1 MRATRSTQLLCSRLL
16 SWNVAVARQCSFRYH
31 LLPHCILPTRL
42 TIALHSPST
51 LVAATITHHTATI
64 RAFSNTTPTYKKGGK
79 AAREA
84 SRSDSSSSSSSA
96 APATAVG
103 SEDPFD
109 FSALES
115 DINDAVEKLKT
126 DLSQLRQGGRF
137 NPQVLESLRV
147 QLKQGGP
154 VKLGDLAQ
162 VVPKG
167 RVVQVVVGEQE
178 VRLPFI
184 LKGENDGRELTI
196 NTAPQTHHLKHPI
209 RKPKPH
215 SPSRP
220 YRSKPIAVI
229 HPHPSSHCRV
239 QKSNRQCSSKSR
251 RCRKQCSQ
259 KCKTGTT
266 EETEGYA
273 AG

>member
-1 MRATRSTQLLCSRLL
+1 MRPSRSTQLLCSRLL
-16 SWNVAVARQCSFRYH
+16 SRDVAAVRQCSFR
-31 LLPHCILPTRL
+31 
-42 TIALHSPST
+42 PSS
-51 LVAATITHHTATI
+51 LVAAASAKHTSI
-64 RAFSNTTPTYKKGGK
+64 RTFSNTTATLKKGGK

-96 APATAVG
+96 PAAVG

-115 DINDAVEKLKT
+115 DINDAVEKLKA

-167 RVVQVVVGEQE
+167 RVIQVVVGEQE
-178 VRLPFI
+178 
-184 LKGENDGRELTI
+184 
-196 NTAPQTHHLKHPI
+196 HLKPI
-209 RKPKPH
+209 SSSIQSANLNLTPQPDPTGANPLLLNIPIPPPTAESRKATVNAAAKAGDVA
-215 SPSRP
+215 SNAVRNARQGQQKKLRAMQLAKTARP
-220 YRSKPIAVI
+220 DDLKKAG
-229 HPHPSSHCRV
+229 V
-239 QKSNRQCSSKSR
+239 QMEKVVEKGVGEV
-251 RCRKQCSQ
+251 K
-259 KCKTGTT
+259 KIVDGAKK
-266 EETEGYA
+266 A
-273 AG
+273 LDA

>member
-1 MRATRSTQLLCSRLL
+1 MIAIRSPL
-16 SWNVAVARQCSFRYH
+16 
-31 LLPHCILPTRL
+31 
-42 TIALHSPST
+42 AL
-51 LVAATITHHTATI
+51 VTATTPNYTPTI
-64 RAFSNTTPTYKKGGK
+64 RTFSNTPATFKKGGK

-84 SRSDSSSSSSSA
+84 SRAESSSSSSSSA
-96 APATAVG
+96 ATAG

-115 DINDAVEKLKT
+115 DISDAVEKLKS

-178 VRLPFI
+178 VCAPFSLP
-184 LKGENDGRELTI
+184 LLW
-196 NTAPQTHHLKHPI
+196 APKETHMLI
-209 RKPKPH
+209 
-215 SPSRP
+215 
-220 YRSKPIAVI
+220 
-229 HPHPSSHCRV
+229 C
-239 QKSNRQCSSKSR
+239 
-251 RCRKQCSQ
+251 
-259 KCKTGTT
+259 
-266 EETEGYA
+266 
-273 AG
+273 

>member
-1 MRATRSTQLLCSRLL
+1 MRLTSCNNNRDLELTPNLCS
-16 SWNVAVARQCSFRYH
+16 
-31 LLPHCILPTRL
+31 
-42 TIALHSPST
+42 PSS
-51 LVAATITHHTATI
+51 LVAAASAKHTSI
-64 RAFSNTTPTYKKGGK
+64 RTFSNTPATLKKGGK

-96 APATAVG
+96 PAAVG

-115 DINDAVEKLKT
+115 DINDAVEKLKA

-178 VRLPFI
+178 VNTSCLTPLPRAI
-184 LKGENDGRELTI
+184 L
-196 NTAPQTHHLKHPI
+196 TASLDSTSNLSPRQSSPQT
-209 RKPKPH
+209 
-215 SPSRP
+215 
-220 YRSKPIAVI
+220 
-229 HPHPSSHCRV
+229 
-239 QKSNRQCSSKSR
+239 
-251 RCRKQCSQ
+251 
-259 KCKTGTT
+259 
-266 EETEGYA
+266 
-273 AG
+273 

>member
-1 MRATRSTQLLCSRLL
+1 LL
-16 SWNVAVARQCSFRYH
+16 SQDNVASGIV
-31 LLPHCILPTRL
+31 LLPDSHRIFPTRL
-42 TIALHSPST
+42 TIAIHSPSA
-51 LVAATITHHTATI
+51 LVAATTAHHTTTI
-64 RAFSNTTPTYKKGGK
+64 RTFSNTNPTYKKGGK

-178 VRLPFI
+178 V
-184 LKGENDGRELTI
+184 
-196 NTAPQTHHLKHPI
+196 
-209 RKPKPH
+209 
-215 SPSRP
+215 
-220 YRSKPIAVI
+220 
-229 HPHPSSHCRV
+229 
-239 QKSNRQCSSKSR
+239 
-251 RCRKQCSQ
+251 
-259 KCKTGTT
+259 
-266 EETEGYA
+266 
-273 AG
+273 